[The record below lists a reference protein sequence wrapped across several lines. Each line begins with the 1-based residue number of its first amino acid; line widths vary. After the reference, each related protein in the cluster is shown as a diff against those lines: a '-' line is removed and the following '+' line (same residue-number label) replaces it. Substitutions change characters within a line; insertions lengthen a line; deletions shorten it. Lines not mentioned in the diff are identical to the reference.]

1 MSIIHRTKGKNVL
14 RTYGVIPYAEFSKIL
29 KEDGEVFLEDKGD
42 PPIKR
47 QTVWRAAKKLTKMV
61 EKKVLYD
68 RALLQVEGEDVFLE
82 GYLFSIQDPGSP
94 PQTDNAS

>member
-1 MSIIHRTKGKNVL
+1 MSIIHRTKGKTVL

-47 QTVWRAAKKLTKMV
+47 QTVWRAAKKLTKMMG
-61 EKKVLYD
+61 KKVFYD
-68 RALLQVEGEDVFLE
+68 RALLQMEGADAFFE